1 MDQVTYNKIKDFLD
15 GNCSD
20 DERQDIIKWITRS
33 KENEKFFSLGRTLFS
48 RKIQATEYENGG
60 RETAETP

>member
-33 KENEKFFSLGRTLFS
+33 KENEKVFFFGKNFILLEISSNR
-48 RKIQATEYENGG
+48 I
-60 RETAETP
+60 